1 MSAAVREPMRTAAR
15 EPVRASAREPV
26 RPAARQV
33 GRWGVSGRRRREQLA
48 PFDFTLLVV
57 VLGFLSFGFIMVASA
72 SMTIGDTCCKD
83 PFFFVIR
90 QALALGLALAA
101 GLAAFTVPVSTWERT
116 GVWLF
121 LLNVAALVVLLVP
134 GIGHSVNGANRWIP
148 LGPLNLQPSEFIKLF
163 AVLYI
168 AGYLVRHA
176 ESVTS
181 ELSGFIRPMILI
193 GLAAALILKQ
203 PDFGT
208 TAVMLATVMG
218 LLFLGGVSVMPFAVL
233 FGTVLVGLTFL
244 VLTSEYRMRRILSFL
259 NPWQDPFASGYQLS
273 QALISFGRG
282 EWIGVGLGN
291 GIQKQYFLP
300 EAHTDFIASVIA
312 EELGLLGMLA
322 IIAVFAFIAWRAF
335 TIGAR
340 AEAVGQRFAAYT
352 AQGIGLWLGLQ
363 AFVNIGVNAGM
374 LPTKGLTL
382 PFLSY
387 GSNSLIVVC
396 MAIGILLRIDA
407 TVRQDEAEKTG
418 PRGMPWL
425 RA

>member
-1 MSAAVREPMRTAAR
+1 MTAAT
-15 EPVRASAREPV
+15 
-26 RPAARQV
+26 RQTK
-33 GRWGVSGRRRREQLA
+33 RWGVAGRRRRERPA
-48 PFDFTLLVV
+48 AFDFPLLVV
-57 VLGFLSFGFIMVASA
+57 VLGLLSFGFIMVASA

-83 PFFFVIR
+83 PFFFVVR
-90 QALALGLALAA
+90 QAIALGLALGAA
-101 GLAAFTVPVSTWERT
+101 ALAFSVPVSWWERS

-121 LLNVAALVVLLVP
+121 LVGVASLILLLLP
-134 GIGHSVNGANRWIP
+134 GVGHSVNGANRWIP
-148 LGPLNLQPSEFIKLF
+148 LGPLNLQPSEFVKLF

-176 ESVTS
+176 QSVTT
-181 ELSGFIRPMILI
+181 ELAGFIRPMILI
-193 GLAAALILKQ
+193 GIAAALILKQ

-218 LLFLGGVSVMPFAVL
+218 MLFLGGVSVMPFAVL
-233 FGTVLVGLTFL
+233 FGTVITGLAFL

-259 NPWQDPFASGYQLS
+259 NPWEDPFASGYQLS
-273 QALISFGRG
+273 QALIGFGRG
-282 EWIGVGLGN
+282 EWLGVGLGN

-300 EAHTDFIASVIA
+300 EAHTDFLASVIA
-312 EELGLLGMLA
+312 EELGLAGMLT
-322 IIAVFAFIAWRAF
+322 IISAFAFISWRAF
-335 TIGAR
+335 GIGAR
-340 AEAVGQRFAAYT
+340 AEAIGQRFAGYT

-363 AFVNIGVNAGM
+363 AFVNIGVNSGM

-387 GSNSLIVVC
+387 GSNSLIVACV
-396 MAIGILLRIDA
+396 AIAILLRIDA
-407 TVRQDEAEKTG
+407 TVRQEASETTL